1 MKALRTILLLI
12 VPCCFIWGCSGS
24 GNSYFFEN
32 PVDVTT
38 VGNVVC
44 KNGSVSYIAFVTDNT
59 KKYGARLME
68 ISGCGRKI
76 DKKFKD
82 ERDKKTGVYIGGVG
96 VKSDLFIKG
105 GEAYIAVASSGYV
118 VSDHWKDEKEE
129 EKRLPQH
136 KGRIALRRL
145 TNQVAHEPDSNRSFT
160 LDFYPENVKAYLN
173 EGFFFSGSDLGKR
186 FIGFVTPEG
195 EGVVKEITFDVSDI
209 VVVSSRILVFDR
221 NDGSVYTV
229 TKELETE
236 KVRTYDKFV
245 SGRMSGIFDK
255 RIVFF
260 KGRELEIYSPS
271 LELLNSLEAPDGFD
285 ISAVT
290 DLVYTESYNY
300 RLMKSETMSERVEIY
315 HNDETSDDDEPEES
329 GETLTDGID
338 YENWETSD
346 AVSGNVIL
354 VSSANG
360 LIMAYDFETSAW
372 LAQPYDASE
381 KSNDYA
387 RQLRP
392 YMNSRY
398 AFYPQSEDADS
409 ENGAVLYSVEASRG
423 TPFATTY
430 RFVYE
435 GIFEGSSSP
444 SGVYDA
450 SENTI
455 TDERADFTVFGI
467 DPETDSVVLTSRVR
481 SDECGIPENTSVTMQ
496 IASVDGQ
503 VLHLAAGEY
512 SSEIANCFGE
522 TLGYAIFAKERYAVS
537 RETNAGRLFLGRGSE
552 LGAGETGFSY
562 EDDYVG
568 VAIRRRDDAVATEK
582 ETSFYFKINP
592 GIPYVG
598 ISSSDIMNV
607 MSNPAPM
614 RFVAFSTLTRRVIEY
629 DLSDNSVVKVYK

>member
-1 MKALRTILLLI
+1 MKIFCAVLPIFLMLCLS
-12 VPCCFIWGCSGS
+12 VGCSGS

-32 PVDVTT
+32 PVDIAT
-38 VGNVVC
+38 VENVVC
-44 KNGSVSYIAFVTDNT
+44 QNGSISYIGFVTDNT
-59 KKYGARLME
+59 TKYGARIME

-82 ERDKKTGVYIGGVG
+82 KRDKKTGVYVGGVG
-96 VKSDLFIKG
+96 IKSDVFVKG
-105 GEAYIAVASSGYV
+105 GEAYIAVATSGYV
-118 VSDHWKDEKEE
+118 ASDHWKDEKKE
-129 EKRLPQH
+129 EKHLPSH

-145 TNQVAHEPDSNRSFT
+145 TNQVEHEPDFNRSFT

-195 EGVVKEITFDVSDI
+195 EGEVKEIGFDVSDI
-209 VVVSSRILVFDR
+209 VVVSSRILVFDKS
-221 NDGSVYTV
+221 DGSVYTV

-236 KVRTYDKFV
+236 KVRTYDNFAD
-245 SGRMSGIFDK
+245 GRMTGIFDK
-255 RIVFF
+255 RVVFF

-271 LELLNSLEAPDGFD
+271 LELMNSLETPEGFD

-290 DLVYTESYNY
+290 DLFYTESYNY
-300 RLMKSETMSERVEIY
+300 RLVKSETLEERVEIY
-315 HNDETSDDDEPEES
+315 HNDEKSDDDESEES
-329 GETLTDGID
+329 EETLTDETD
-338 YENWETSD
+338 YENWEVSD
-346 AVSGNVIL
+346 ALAGNVIL
-354 VSSANG
+354 VSSTKG
-360 LIMAYDFETSAW
+360 KIMAYDFETSAW
-372 LAQPYDASE
+372 LVQPYDSSA

-392 YMNSRY
+392 YLNGRY
-398 AFYPQSEDADS
+398 AFYPQSDEANSD
-409 ENGAVLYSVEASRG
+409 NGALLYSVEASRG

-435 GIFEGSSSP
+435 GTFEGSSSP

-455 TDERADFTVFGI
+455 TDERADFSLFGI
-467 DPETDSVVLTSRVR
+467 DPETDSVVLTSRIR
-481 SDECGIPENTSVTMQ
+481 SDECGIPENTSVTMR
-496 IASVDGQ
+496 ISSVDGQ
-503 VLHLAAGEY
+503 VLHLEAGGY
-512 SSEIANCFGE
+512 SSEIAGCFGE
-522 TLGYAIFAKERYAVS
+522 TLGYAIFAKEKYAVS
-537 RETNAGRLFLGRGSE
+537 RETNGEKFFIGRGSE
-552 LGAGETGFSY
+552 IGAGETGFTY
-562 EDDYVG
+562 EDDSVG
-568 VAIRRRDDAVATEK
+568 VVIRRRDDSVATEK